1 MKRKNVISM
10 LAVGVL
16 TGVMLVQGPKVKASS
31 DSELSKEELV
41 ALFEKRISTMQSAR
55 SNLKALPEMLTDQQL
70 SEVEDRIDQLDQILK
85 LKERKLEL
93 LLDEIE
99 KTELETQH
107 LREIIAELDGKLDA
121 YKDQLADLEDSLPDE
136 KEKKDDLTDIVKD
149 AISDKAEK
157 KEIKQAA
164 IEIRSVLDQ
173 DDDKRALKIVN
184 RAVYVNKKADNLF
197 KDAKPL
203 AASIDDNNQAKND
216 ELAALKAKIK
226 QIQDDRQKLTGHLET
241 LNTQLEQALKKYAES
256 RKELDELTVQK
267 SKLQDKAKELKAK
280 KQTLD
285 DQKTRQI
292 EKEKKMQ
299 DLLNLFEKLK
309 MYNQNDSSIKSGLIS
324 VLVSKKPDVRTNEGS
339 YQIYQFGGWKKV
351 STSYLR
357 KNIKGQITASGVVK
371 FVKKAYVYDA
381 KGKRK
386 KQMIKTGSFKQ
397 LNGLKKTN
405 NQVWAL
411 VDNTNWV
418 KVQNIKPL

>member
-41 ALFEKRISTMQSAR
+41 ALFEKRISTTQSAR

-164 IEIRSVLDQ
+164 SEIRSVLDQ

-197 KDAKPL
+197 KEAKPL
-203 AASIDDNNQAKND
+203 VASIDDNNQAKND

-226 QIQDDRQKLTGHLET
+226 QMQDDRQKLTGHLET

-280 KQTLD
+280 KKTLD

-324 VLVSKKPDVRTNEGS
+324 VLVSKKPDVRTNKGS
-339 YQIYQFGGWKKV
+339 YQIYQLGGWKKV

-357 KNIKGQITASGVVK
+357 TNIKGQITASGVVK